1 MNFSGE
7 LEAKFEK
14 LLFSYPHGRERA
26 ALIPMLMFAQ
36 DEVGALTEEVVE
48 EIAGRLNI
56 RPLDIDE
63 VISYYTMLS
72 RKKRGRHHLQVCTN
86 VSCMLLGADTLFAQ
100 AKQQLG
106 VENHGVTSD
115 GNFSL
120 EEVECL
126 GACSWGP
133 SLQVNYDYQYGMT
146 PEKLEKLIED
156 LRQVR

>member
-1 MNFSGE
+1 MNFSAE
-7 LEAKFEK
+7 LEAKFDK
-14 LLFSYPHGRERA
+14 LLDSYPRGRERA

-36 DEVGALTEEVVE
+36 DEVGSLNDEVVA
-48 EIAGRLNI
+48 EISGRLNI
-56 RPLDIDE
+56 KPLDIEE
-63 VISYYTMLS
+63 VISYYTMLT
-72 RKKRGRHHLQVCTN
+72 RKQRGRHHVQICTN
-86 VSCMLLGADTLFAQ
+86 VSCKLLGADQLFEQ
-100 AKQQLG
+100 AKQKLG
-106 VENHGVTSD
+106 VENHGVTPD

-133 SLQVNYDYQYGMT
+133 SLQVNYDYQYAVT